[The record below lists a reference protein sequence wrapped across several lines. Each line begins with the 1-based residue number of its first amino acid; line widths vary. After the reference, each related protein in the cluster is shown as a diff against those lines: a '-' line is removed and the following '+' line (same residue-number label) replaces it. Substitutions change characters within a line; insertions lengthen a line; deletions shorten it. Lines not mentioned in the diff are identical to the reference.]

1 MAAAARSSPRPIRS
15 AGVRRLLQEAH
26 ELELDDCAEYA
37 AQPLEDDIFQWHF
50 TLRGAKGSDYDDGVY
65 HGKLVLPSDYPFKP
79 PEVYMLTP
87 SGRFEVNKRIC
98 LSISS
103 FHPET
108 WQPSWGIRTALLA
121 IMAFFETEPKG
132 AVGSLDAPPAE
143 RRRLAVAS
151 RTYKC
156 ATCGFDAADGES
168 FAALRTPKSVNPEPA
183 ADGADELADAAVTAV
198 KIAVVPAE
206 AVRTEATTPASS
218 EAPSPSPSPAP
229 PDSGDELEGDTDS
242 AAYAPRASSAS
253 PTTLFPSAP
262 SPSQPTPR
270 TPRSSSSGRT
280 PRAPQA
286 PVDPFSAPGH
296 RSAHAHAHAGP
307 LVAPGAP
314 RLAPAHLP
322 ARATPPN
329 PPLAHTTALPP
340 GVALAQ
346 LAPDGSAGGGP
357 PSWVDRAVVACVLA
371 LIALVVRKVA

>member
-1 MAAAARSSPRPIRS
+1 MTSAARSPRPIRS
-15 AGVRRLLQEAH
+15 AGVRRLLQEAQ
-26 ELELDDCAEYA
+26 ELEADDCADYA

-50 TLRGAKGSDYDDGVY
+50 TLRGAHGSDYNGGVY

-87 SGRFEVNKRIC
+87 SGRFEVNKKIC

-143 RRRLAVAS
+143 RRRLAAAS
-151 RTYKC
+151 RAHKC
-156 ATCGFDAADGES
+156 ATCGFDAADEGS
-168 FAALRTPKSVNPEPA
+168 FAALKPEKPRPAKTETEDGSEPA
-183 ADGADELADAAVTAV
+183 KMGGMLEVIPVEAAGPEVTTA
-198 KIAVVPAE
+198 
-206 AVRTEATTPASS
+206 ASS
-218 EAPSPSPSPAP
+218 ESPSPAPSPAP
-229 PDSGDELEGDTDS
+229 PDSGDELDADS
-242 AAYAPRASSAS
+242 SLTTAASLSSAP
-253 PTTLFPSAP
+253 PTALFPSAP
-262 SPSQPTPR
+262 APSHPTPR
-270 TPRSSSSGRT
+270 APRSSSSGRT
-280 PRAPQA
+280 PRAPRP
-286 PVDPFSAPGH
+286 PVDTLSPPPHAH
-296 RSAHAHAHAGP
+296 AHAHAHAGP

-322 ARATPPN
+322 PRAPAAVAAANALP
-329 PPLAHTTALPP
+329 ALPP

-346 LAPDGSAGGGP
+346 LSADGSAGGGP

-371 LIALVVRKVA
+371 LVALVVRKVA